1 MADRCDHEPKY
12 AKGKCRRCYLLSR
25 KATCHPDKPLAAKG
39 KCWSCYQKK
48 GPRPVGSRIPDC
60 HPNKP
65 YAAKGK
71 CWSCWRGTTMR
82 DDTWVADVISDLEV
96 SVFSWSHLAKAYGVT
111 ERTVR
116 ERLVKSGRD
125 DLVRRVDRVEIR

>member
-1 MADRCDHEPKY
+1 MEDRCDHEPKY

-48 GPRPVGSRIPDC
+48 GPRP
-60 HPNKP
+60 
-65 YAAKGK
+65 
-71 CWSCWRGTTMR
+71 
-82 DDTWVADVISDLEV
+82 WVEDVISDLEV

-111 ERTVR
+111 EKTVR
-116 ERLVKSGRD
+116 GRLVKMGRD